1 MIRRVNLHELNPGWM
16 IVLSLSLHL
25 LLFFVFSNIA
35 LFRPKLYEATPY
47 YVDLVTLPAFE
58 PSPAIQ
64 GTAPSSKPAATVPQ
78 PATQPAMSLPVKSGV
93 KPSQTPTKSETT
105 GKAQGQEALDFLA
118 RLSRLEHKSE
128 AKHQA
133 AALESL
139 KRKSASSSQ
148 SGAFTGTGNN
158 SGSDYGTY
166 IQSRLKDALATTIVY
181 RTRQPETA
189 VHLYIDQR
197 GKLVRTVIITSS
209 KDKLFNDSVI
219 RAIEKAKVDFPPPPK
234 GTGFDK
240 LYVFSPQEVLGK

>member
-16 IVLSLSLHL
+16 FLLSFALHL
-25 LLFFVFSNIA
+25 LLFFLFSNIA

-47 YVDLVTLPAFE
+47 YVDLVTLPTSE
-58 PSPAIQ
+58 PSPAMH
-64 GTAPSSKPAATVPQ
+64 GTEPSSIPAATVPQ
-78 PATQPAMSLPVKSGV
+78 PASPPAMSLPVKSSV
-93 KPSQTPTKSETT
+93 KPSQTPATSEPI

-139 KRKSASSSQ
+139 KRKSAASSQ
-148 SGAFTGTGNN
+148 SGTFTGSGTD

-189 VHLYIDQR
+189 VHLYIDRQ
-197 GKLVRTVIITSS
+197 GKLVRSVIITPS
-209 KDKLFNDSVI
+209 KDKLFNDSVM
-219 RAIEKAKVDFPPPPK
+219 RAIEKAKSNFSPPPK
-234 GTGFDK
+234 GAGFDK